1 MAGTT
6 RMLSDHNERTALK
19 SVASDVMPFARN
31 SITGKLCAM
40 QNVMS
45 AASVTAQIQS
55 SGNPAP
61 GSAVR
66 LAPQREQLARRFS
79 MLEGFAK
86 QQVAFVAN
94 NHSVIFHTG

>member
-1 MAGTT
+1 MAATT
-6 RMLSDHNERTALK
+6 RMLPDHKERTAPN
-19 SVASDVMPFARN
+19 SVASDVMPFARS

-40 QNVMS
+40 QKVMS

-55 SGNPAP
+55 SGNPEP

-79 MLEGFAK
+79 TPEGLR
-86 QQVAFVAN
+86 N
-94 NHSVIFHTG
+94 SRSHSWQTISL